1 MNSMELLQ
9 RTTSTR
15 LHNAITNIVGL
26 IIKSRPNELMTA
38 ATVHALI
45 TNQYGDRY
53 TENQVRKGLKWQ
65 AENNPDLVKTKLGGF
80 NNKTR
85 VYWYE
90 PVSNI

>member
-1 MNSMELLQ
+1 MELLQ

-15 LHNAITNIVGL
+15 LHNTITNIVGL
-26 IIKSRPNELMTA
+26 ILKSRPNEPMTA

-53 TENQVRKGLKWQ
+53 TVGQVQKGLKWQ
-65 AENNPDLVKTKLGGF
+65 VESNPDFVKTKLGGF

-90 PVSNI
+90 SASDI